1 MEDFITINTNQNN
14 QMAEWQQGNAINTYW
29 TYSFV
34 SRAAFYAMV
43 GARYF
48 DFMNRWVKNW
58 LYWYD
63 GWVPYFH
70 SETSGIISTRL
81 ATALVDRTARK
92 VAGGRLMFKNAGKES
107 QDQEEVNKGLLFVN
121 RWAKDTNFEQVVK
134 KATKYCAAAGT
145 AIIKLNKDERG
156 FWAEALRFDS
166 FLPTVDFRGR
176 LVDVKCFLQQYT
188 NLSEQSGQNHVD
200 SYYIVEHRYFGNY
213 KTVKGITIKN
223 TPLVQYEVHRA
234 SGTITTGNYISQSG
248 ERMNWE
254 DLPKTIRERI
264 QKDYS
269 YGQLDYDCPIL
280 LPFVDSLGA
289 ELLTWT
295 EGVSNVPELPFG
307 DSLLANL
314 IGTLESYDYYF
325 SAFNTDMYTGRAR
338 VLVPKGMTKANNQQ
352 SNFNNGLDSYLYTKV
367 DMVDPEKQTPT
378 PIQFDL
384 RATDWATIR
393 DTLIQNISINTGLN
407 ISTIA
412 SFLNDTT
419 GNKTAREI
427 STEENETLGF
437 VNYKRAL
444 IEKPINRLIEQ
455 LLRLNGITDD
465 VVLRWSNAELTN
477 RSMLADILS
486 TARAGGFISKKK
498 AVEMFNFDD
507 DYEQIQAE
515 YDLINKDEQDSVFG
529 GAEPP
534 IGEEN
539 YDTEIDSGSGSS
551 NGSGEQDTADSA
563 QRLPNENTE
572 EDNTSAN
579 PKGNTGLRKI
589 FEKFRF
595 GKRDNTK
602 S

>member
-1 MEDFITINTNQNN
+1 MDDFSTINTNQYN
-14 QMAEWQQGNAINTYW
+14 QMAEWQQGNSINTYW

-43 GARYF
+43 GGRYS

-63 GWVPYFH
+63 GYVPYFH
-70 SETSGIISTRL
+70 SAESGIISTRL

-92 VAGGRLMFKNAGKES
+92 VCGGRLMFKNAGKES
-107 QDQEEVNKGLLFVN
+107 QDQEKINKALLFVN
-121 RWAKDTNFEQVVK
+121 RWAKDTEFERVVK

-145 AIIKLNKDERG
+145 AIIKVNKDERG

-188 NLSEQSGQNHVD
+188 NLTERSGNNRVD
-200 SYYIVEHRYFGNY
+200 SYYILEHRYFGCYTKANGT
-213 KTVKGITIKN
+213 KLKN
-223 TPLVQYEVHRA
+223 VPLVEYEVHKA
-234 SGTITTGNYISQSG
+234 SGTITTGNYISQSA
-248 ERMNWE
+248 ERMKWI
-254 DLPKTIRERI
+254 DLPKTLRERI
-264 QKDYS
+264 EKDYS

-295 EGVSNVPELPFG
+295 EGVSNLPELPFG

-338 VLVPKGMTKANNQQ
+338 VLVPKGMTKANGQQ
-352 SNFNNGLDSYLYTKV
+352 GNFNNGLDSYLYTKV

-455 LLRLNGITDD
+455 VLRLNGITDD
-465 VVLRWSNAELTN
+465 VVVRWSNAELTN
-477 RSMLADILS
+477 RSMLAEILS
-486 TARAGGFISKKK
+486 IARAGGFISKKK

-507 DYEQIQAE
+507 DDEQIQAE
-515 YDLINKDEQDSVFG
+515 YDLIDKDEKDSVFG
-529 GAEPP
+529 EAEPP

-539 YDTEIDSGSGSS
+539 YDTETDSGGDSG
-551 NGSGEQDTADSA
+551 NGSGASYQNDSA
-563 QRLPNENTE
+563 QRLSENGTM
-572 EDNTSAN
+572 EDDTGAS
-579 PKGNTGLRKI
+579 PKGNSKLHQF
-589 FEKFRF
+589 FEKFRT
-595 GKRDNTK
+595 GKGNKAK